1 MGHDWNWSKGLLYV
15 YLNKNYEVLIKY
27 TNFRSL
33 TCQVKIEGGILMEDS
48 NTIFLSDRRK
58 VVLEEDDVIILS
70 LVSNNKTANTFE
82 MPYPSAGYG
91 GGSLQLS
98 PSEKY
103 LVFSYFSGESEE
115 AFSLF
120 KIENGQLKFL
130 YDSGYLYG
138 ENANYSFENN
148 EKILVQTFRTDAW
161 YKENADTDENGDIYY
176 EFGEL
181 NLFNLETHELCRH
194 PIYVYPSEDWEEE
207 KTDVGS
213 FKVSEINGNQINVIV
228 PWGKVTFCEPLEN
241 VLVVR
246 LRQHNRN

>member
-1 MGHDWNWSKGLLYV
+1 
-15 YLNKNYEVLIKY
+15 
-27 TNFRSL
+27 
-33 TCQVKIEGGILMEDS
+33 MEE
-48 NTIFLSDRRK
+48 TKTVFLADGRK
-58 VVLEEDDVIILS
+58 IILDDDDDLILS
-70 LVSNNKTANTFE
+70 FVSSNKTEDTCTV
-82 MPYPSAGYG
+82 PYPSGGYG

-120 KIENGQLKFL
+120 EIENGRLNFL

-138 ENANYSFENN
+138 EDAHYSFVND
-148 EKILVQTFRTDAW
+148 EKILVQTFRTEFW
-161 YKENADTDENGDIYY
+161 YKENAKTDENNDMYY

-181 NLFNLETHELCRH
+181 NLFNLETHELIRH
-194 PIYVYPSEDWEEE
+194 TIHVYPSDDWEEE
-207 KTDVGS
+207 TDVGS
-213 FKVSEINGNQINVIV
+213 FMFSGINDCQFNVIV

-246 LRQHNRN
+246 LK